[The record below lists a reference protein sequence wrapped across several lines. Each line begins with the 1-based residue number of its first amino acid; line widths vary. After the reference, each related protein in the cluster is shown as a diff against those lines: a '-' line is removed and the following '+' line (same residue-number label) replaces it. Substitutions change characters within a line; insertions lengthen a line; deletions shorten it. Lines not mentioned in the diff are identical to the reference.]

1 MVKTNGRPVQCGT
14 RWVGCVLVCA
24 LTLAGC
30 LTQETTLRLRYEDL
44 LDSTVAR
51 AKLTGLG
58 PDGKGI
64 AELEV
69 ITDALALL
77 EEKTHE
83 MV

>member
-1 MVKTNGRPVQCGT
+1 MTTPTEVERQMAVQNRIST
-14 RWVGCVLVCA
+14 IR
-24 LTLAGC
+24 
-30 LTQETTLRLRYEDL
+30 TLRLRYEDL

-51 AKLTGLG
+51 AKLTGAG
-58 PDGKGI
+58 PSGRGI

-77 EEKTHE
+77 EEKTDE

>member
-1 MVKTNGRPVQCGT
+1 MTTPTDVERQVAVQNRIST
-14 RWVGCVLVCA
+14 IR
-24 LTLAGC
+24 
-30 LTQETTLRLRYEDL
+30 TLRLRYEDL